1 VKQWVDGILRSS
13 PALSGIPPQLAY
25 FLAMLLWSVVI
36 LAWVLLVVLF
46 LVWLERKVSGR
57 IQSRYGPIDTGGKY
71 GWAQTPSDALKLLL
85 KEDLIPQDADR
96 LLFNLSPIIVFV
108 GSFLTLAVIPFGR
121 DLTVSNLNI
130 GIFYILAV
138 ASLGVVGIMM
148 GGWASNN
155 KWSLYGAM
163 RAASQIVSYEIPVA
177 LSLIGVIMF
186 TGSLNM
192 NEIAASQAGGFWH
205 WNLFRSP
212 FLFAAGIVY
221 FVASLAEINR
231 TPFDLPEAES
241 ELVSGYHTEYSGM
254 KFAFFFLAEFA
265 NMFVVAAIASV
276 TFLGAWNGIIPL
288 KVPGGPIPGM
298 VIFLAKCFSLILV
311 MMWLRWTLPRLRVD
325 QLMHLCWK
333 VLIPVSFLLLIGLG
347 TQMLVFHQMATP

>member
-1 VKQWVDGILRSS
+1 MQEWVEGLLRN
-13 PALSGIPPQLAY
+13 PALAGWPPWVAHLV
-25 FLAMLLWSVVI
+25 AMLFWSVVI
-36 LAWVLLVVLF
+36 LVYVLTAVLF
-46 LVWLERKVSGR
+46 LVWLERKVSAR
-57 IQSRYGPIDTGGKY
+57 IQSRIGPVDTGGRY
-71 GWAQTPSDALKLLL
+71 GWAQTPADALKLLL

-96 LLFNLSPIIVFV
+96 LLFNLSPVIVFV
-108 GSFLTLAVIPFGR
+108 GSFLTLAVMPFGR
-121 DLTVSNLNI
+121 NLAVSNLNV
-130 GIFYILAV
+130 GLFYILAV

-177 LSLIGVIMF
+177 LSLIGVVMF

-192 NEIAASQAGGFWH
+192 NQIAAGQAGGFWH

-212 FLFAAGIVY
+212 FLFAGGLIY
-221 FVASLAEINR
+221 FIASLAEINR

-276 TFLGAWNGIIPL
+276 AFLGAWGAP
-288 KVPGGPIPGM
+288 VPIHLGHSVIPG
-298 VIFLAKCFSLILV
+298 VVWFLVKCFSLILV

-325 QLMHLCWK
+325 QLMHVCWK

-347 TQMLVFHQMATP
+347 LQMIVFKQLSPV